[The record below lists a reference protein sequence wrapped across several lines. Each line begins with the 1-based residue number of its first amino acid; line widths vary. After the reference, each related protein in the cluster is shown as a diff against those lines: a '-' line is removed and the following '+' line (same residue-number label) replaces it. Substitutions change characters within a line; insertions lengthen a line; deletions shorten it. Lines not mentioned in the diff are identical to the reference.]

1 MAPVER
7 NSWRDLWRLTV
18 RALRGPRALDWQV
31 VVPLA
36 AIGFV
41 AGVQYNTARAG
52 YIAVPDLLHA
62 VGAIAA
68 MTVFLLLAGS
78 ILSRTRAIRPGS
90 ALVVIVLLLV
100 AGALRGVVVLALQ
113 GEGSQYA
120 DQIPPQ
126 RIVQS
131 TLFIAFCGAIL
142 ALAHD
147 QIWRYARASADL
159 DTSLMR
165 LRQVRNESTEQLKA
179 YREHLTQTVT
189 AGLLPAIH
197 RCQQTLN
204 ELGKQATIDPNQLR
218 AAATAVR
225 STATD
230 VARPVS
236 SLLTTVSTPTVVD
249 DEVADRPRSP
259 LHLSVQQLARTAA
272 LRTPLHPVATVIVT
286 LVVIVMG
293 VVRLHAP
300 VAIILGGVLAL
311 LVLSG
316 TKRWVLPT
324 MRSRGVGAHVAVVLV
339 ALCIA
344 GIAIGVPSWPVNPD
358 VAQAIQIRWGLLV
371 MATTV
376 VAGVVLAFCAAAISK
391 SQQDLAR
398 RRAVLASI
406 EWEVDRLDADA
417 HAIESRL
424 AHIVHTEAQGKLSAC
439 ALRLDTAAATNEQ
452 PQMHAGVADV
462 SDAIAQLRAL
472 VTDDLAGDSTP
483 VRETINDGLA
493 ALIASW
499 RTFMTITLRVND
511 SDLSRMDRYD
521 SVANAV
527 VELAGEAIA
536 NASKHGAAANVT
548 LDLRYDEG
556 SAVAV
561 LVSSDDGRGPSSTI
575 EPGSVLR
582 RLVAAGGTWHIER
595 REPRGTIATFTI
607 PANY

>member
-62 VGAIAA
+62 IGAIAA

-78 ILSRTRAIRPGS
+78 ILSRTRATRPGS

-189 AGLLPAIH
+189 AGLLPAID

-204 ELGKQATIDPNQLR
+204 ELGKQATIDPTRLR

-249 DEVADRPRSP
+249 DELTDRPRSP

-300 VAIILGGVLAL
+300 LAIILGGVLAL

-324 MRSRGVGAHVAVVLV
+324 MRSSGVGAHVAVVLV

-358 VAQAIQIRWGLLV
+358 VAQAIQIRWGVLV

-376 VAGVVLAFCAAAISK
+376 VAGVVLAFCAAAISQ

-424 AHIVHTEAQGKLSAC
+424 AHVVHTEAQGKLAAC

-452 PQMHAGVADV
+452 PHMHASVADV
-462 SDAIAQLRAL
+462 SDAIGQLRAL

-483 VRETINDGLA
+483 VRETINDGIA

-536 NASKHGAAANVT
+536 NAAKHGAAASVT

-556 SAVAV
+556 SAEAV
-561 LVSSDDGRGPSSTI
+561 LISSDDGRGPSSTI

-582 RLVAAGGTWHIER
+582 RLVTAGGTWHIER

-607 PANY
+607 PAS

>member
-165 LRQVRNESTEQLKA
+165 LRQVRNESTEQLQA

-189 AGLLPAIH
+189 AGLLPAID

-339 ALCIA
+339 ALSIA

>member
-78 ILSRTRAIRPGS
+78 ILSRTRATRPGS

-189 AGLLPAIH
+189 AGLLPAID

-204 ELGKQATIDPNQLR
+204 ELGKQATIDPTRLR

-249 DEVADRPRSP
+249 DELTDRPRSP